1 MCERCVLRFA
11 RKAASCP
18 GCGGS
23 KVLAFYDASGR
34 AACATCT
41 ANPAVYAC
49 QSCGREDSQH
59 GRRCAPC
66 VLSER
71 AATLLADPD
80 GAVHAQ
86 LRPVFDALVAA
97 RRPQSVIY
105 WLSHSNGPAIL
116 AAMARGDMAI
126 SHAAFDGLA
135 PSRATGHVRDLL
147 VAAGVLTGYHPPIE
161 RVVPWLDDI
170 LAGLPTDHADLI
182 APFAR
187 WHVLRRLR
195 HHADSGTLSQGTVS
209 AARATIMVTVRFLAW
224 LAEHDNDI
232 TTLSQ
237 GDLDRYA
244 VEHPARAE
252 LLAPFLRWTTRSAG
266 LPSGLEVPTRRPPQP
281 LVTLSDTQ
289 RWAQVE
295 TLLHDD
301 SIRLHTRVAGLFT
314 LLFAQPL
321 ARICN
326 MRADQ
331 ITGQPDGPTTVTF
344 DSTPIEL
351 PDPLD
356 RLVVE
361 QLASHGQA
369 SYASHADN
377 WLFPGGVPGRHL
389 HTGAIRRQLVERGIH
404 PSQSRKAALFQL
416 AGEIPTPVLAELL
429 GLGTNTAT
437 RWAALASRDWSHYVA
452 LRRPDTSPT
461 PSPSRPPG
469 HGNATVTTGS
479 L

>member
-1 MCERCVLRFA
+1 M
-11 RKAASCP
+11 
-18 GCGGS
+18 
-23 KVLAFYDASGR
+23 LAFYDTDR
-34 AACATCT
+34 RPACANCT
-41 ANPAVYAC
+41 GNPPVYAC
-49 QSCGREDSQH
+49 RSCGREDSPH

-66 VLSER
+66 VLAER
-71 AATLLADPD
+71 VTTLLADSR
-80 GAVHAQ
+80 GAVHPQ
-86 LRPVFDALVAA
+86 LQPVFDALMAA

-105 WLSHSNGPAIL
+105 WLSHSTGPAIL
-116 AAMARGDMAI
+116 SAMARGDLAI
-126 SHAAFDGLA
+126 SHGAFDELA
-135 PSRATGHVRDLL
+135 PSGATDHVRDLL
-147 VAAGVLTGYHPPIE
+147 VALDALPAYHPPIE
-161 RVVPWLDDI
+161 RVVAWLDDI

-195 HHADSGTLSQGTVS
+195 HHAQSGTLSQGTIS
-209 AARATIMVTVRFLAW
+209 AARGTIMVTVRFLAW
-224 LAEHDNDI
+224 LEERDSDI

-252 LLAPFLRWTTRSAG
+252 MLAPFLAWSTRSTTMS
-266 LPSGLEVPTRRPPQP
+266 SGLEVPTRRPPQP
-281 LVTLSDTQ
+281 LVTVSDTQ

-331 ITGQPDGPTTVTF
+331 INGQPDGPMTITF
-344 DSTPIEL
+344 DTVPIEL
-351 PDPLD
+351 PEPLD
-356 RLVVE
+356 RLVAE

-369 SYASHADN
+369 SYASHTDV

-404 PSQSRKAALFQL
+404 PSQSRKAAMFQL

-437 RWAALASRDWSHYVA
+437 RWAALASRDWSQYAA
-452 LRRPDTSPT
+452 LRRERCYSAPPPT
-461 PSPSRPPG
+461 PPQPQESP
-469 HGNATVTTGS
+469 
-479 L
+479 